1 MRKKRIS
8 DEIEKLLNAQIVNE
22 TINSSIY
29 RAMAN
34 CLEYNGWDGAVKLYK
49 KHSDEERGHAE
60 KIIQYMQDRDCLPQI
75 AGIPAPQKEY
85 KGIKE
90 IIIKTDELEQ
100 QTTAQWKKIASVAI
114 SPEEKDILTFEI
126 AQWFLNEQIEE
137 EAGSSY
143 WVNRVEMF
151 EATNK
156 PLGDLDKEMEKA

>member
-85 KGIKE
+85 SGIKE
-90 IIIKTDELEQ
+90 IILKTDELEQ
-100 QTTAQWKKIASVAI
+100 QTTKQWRDIAS
-114 SPEEKDILTFEI
+114 SCMKEGDILTFEI

-137 EAGSSY
+137 EAGSNY
-143 WVNRVEMF
+143 WINRVEMF
-151 EATNK
+151 ETTNK
-156 PLGDLDKEMEKA
+156 PLGDLDEEMEDKV